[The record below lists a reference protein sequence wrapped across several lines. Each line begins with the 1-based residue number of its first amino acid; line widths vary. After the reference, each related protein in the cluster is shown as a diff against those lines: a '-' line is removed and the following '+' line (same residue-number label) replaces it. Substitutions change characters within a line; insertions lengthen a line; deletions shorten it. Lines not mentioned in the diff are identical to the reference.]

1 MQKFVV
7 LLIVTFLASRS
18 YAESPT
24 QLSGCDIAGTVAKT
38 ATLNPT
44 DEAAIQFVTGWYSPL
59 SSVAAVIAPKK
70 IDASSGNPIFI
81 AFKTPEPLKK
91 NLPSIEVI
99 EEYGFFSCQALAVF
113 RSDATVKNDTCFVAQ
128 IAWSAGADYSGCR
141 IKIGAGSYQAPIEI
155 FMNY

>member
-7 LLIVTFLASRS
+7 LIIVTFLASS
-18 YAESPT
+18 LYAESPA
-24 QLSGCDIAGTVAKT
+24 QLSDCDIASTVAET
-38 ATLNPT
+38 SSLNSI
-44 DEAAIQFVTGWYSPL
+44 DEVAIQFVKNWYSPL
-59 SSVAAVIAPKK
+59 SSEAAATAPKK

-91 NLPSIEVI
+91 NLPSIEVV

-113 RSDATVKNDTCFVAQ
+113 RINATSKNETCFVAQ
-128 IAWSAGADYSGCR
+128 IAWSAGTDTSGCR
-141 IKIGAGSYQAPIEI
+141 IKIGAGNYQAPIEI